1 MNLATEFS
9 EFLPGRCKE
18 CMEQWEGQNG
28 AYIVKNKT
36 ACGTGVKTKDV
47 TAFNIKN
54 CVDAGAPKP

>member
-1 MNLATEFS
+1 MD
-9 EFLPGRCKE
+9 
-18 CMEQWEGQNG
+18 QWEGQYG

-47 TAFNIKN
+47 TAFNIKS